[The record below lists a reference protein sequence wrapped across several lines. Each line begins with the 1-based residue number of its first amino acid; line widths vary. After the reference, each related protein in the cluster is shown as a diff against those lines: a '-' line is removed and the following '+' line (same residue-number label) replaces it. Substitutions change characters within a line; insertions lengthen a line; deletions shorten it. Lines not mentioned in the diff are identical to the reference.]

1 MLRSWKPLT
10 IVSGLAAVYPLVLL
24 LSPPPLSSQ
33 GWTLEAGGGQT
44 SFEGTP
50 TGEWFGGVTLGAR
63 YAGLRHSW
71 LHAAV
76 GLPIGS
82 DALPWAAAG
91 GGGRLDLGSLFMA
104 DLGIRG
110 SAHAYG
116 YRSPSLDFGGGGVTA
131 EALPSLIVPLG
142 RSVRAELQAGAMMHA
157 ADDGGVSYSNVLQ
170 ENRLDL
176 ELRPGGLTGLSMAF
190 NGRYSHGRDGSFPF
204 IGGAVTIAPTDGL
217 AVRVDAGQWLS
228 DALPTTRFGADVSL
242 RVAERAH
249 LSVGYAQDPGHPLY
263 WNEPTRGWHAT
274 VSIGVG
280 TPPRSPVTRVM
291 ADVEDGRA
299 VFRLPGRYATSAA
312 YVAGDFT
319 GWERV
324 AMQREGN
331 DWVVRLSVPSGVHH
345 YAFIDGE
352 DNWIVPSDLPQVDD
366 GMGGRSAVL
375 VVP

>member
-1 MLRSWKPLT
+1 MVRSGKPLA
-10 IVSGLAAVYPLVLL
+10 IVSGLVALCPLLLVLGP
-24 LSPPPLSSQ
+24 SPASAQ

-44 SFEGTP
+44 SFEATP

-63 YAGLRHSW
+63 YAGLRHNW
-71 LHAAV
+71 FHAAV
-76 GLPIGS
+76 GVPVGS
-82 DALPWAAAG
+82 DALPWAAVG
-91 GGGRLDLGSLFMA
+91 GGGRLDVGSLSTA

-116 YRSPSLDFGGGGVTA
+116 YRSPALDFGGGGVTA
-131 EALPSLIVPLG
+131 EVLPSLIVPLG
-142 RSVRAELQAGAMMHA
+142 RALRAELQAGAMMHA
-157 ADDGGVSYSNVLQ
+157 ADDGGVAYSNVLQ

-176 ELRPGGLTGLSMAF
+176 QLRPGGFTGLAIAL
-190 NGRYSHGRDGSFPF
+190 NGRYSHGRDGAFPF
-204 IGGAVTIAPTDGL
+204 VGGAVSIAPTDGL
-217 AVRVDAGQWLS
+217 ALRVDAGQWLS
-228 DALPTTRFGADVSL
+228 EALPTTRFGADVSL
-242 RVAERAH
+242 RVAQRAH

-263 WNEPTRGWHAT
+263 WNEPRRGWHAT
-274 VSIGVG
+274 VAIGVG

-291 ADVEDGRA
+291 ADVQDGRA
-299 VFRLPGRYATSAA
+299 IFRLPGRYAESAA

-331 DWVVRLSVPSGVHH
+331 DWVARLSVPSGVHH
-345 YAFIDGE
+345 YAFVDGE
-352 DNWIVPSDLPQVDD
+352 GNWIVPADLPQVDD

>member
-1 MLRSWKPLT
+1 MWRSRKPLT
-10 IVSGLAAVYPLVLL
+10 IVSGFVAACPLVLL
-24 LSPPPLSSQ
+24 LAPPPLNAQ

-44 SFEGTP
+44 SFEETP

-71 LHAAV
+71 FHAAV
-76 GLPIGS
+76 GVPVGS
-82 DALPWAAAG
+82 DALPWAAVG
-91 GGGRLDLGSLFMA
+91 GGGRLDLGTLSTA
-104 DLGIRG
+104 DFGMRG
-110 SAHAYG
+110 SAHSYG
-116 YRSPSLDFGGGGVTA
+116 YRSPALDFSGGGITA
-131 EALPSLIVPLG
+131 EALPSLILPLARG
-142 RSVRAELQAGAMMHA
+142 LYAELQAGAMMQA
-157 ADDGGVSYSNVLQ
+157 ANDGGESRSSVLQ

-176 ELRPGGLTGLSMAF
+176 EFRPAGLPGAVMAL

-204 IGGAVTIAPTDGL
+204 VGGAATIAPTDGL

-228 DALPTTRFGADVSL
+228 EALPTTRFGADVSL
-242 RVAERAH
+242 RIAERAH

-263 WNEPTRGWHAT
+263 WNEPRRGWHAT

-280 TPPRSPVTRVM
+280 APPGSGVTRVR

-299 VFRLPGRYATSAA
+299 VFRLPGRYAPSAA

-331 DWVVRLSVPSGVHH
+331 DWLARLSVPSGVHH
-345 YAFIDGE
+345 YAFVDGE
-352 DNWIVPSDLPQVDD
+352 GNWIVPAHLPQVDD
-366 GMGGRSAVL
+366 GMGGKSAVL